1 VIYPGPPVKSA
12 RKIFLLTPL
21 KSDFGQNIS
30 SNVEAK
36 RLGKHNENA
45 VHFHVAQGGCGMR
58 TYDFSPLFR
67 STVGFD
73 RLFDMLDN
81 GARPDWPPYNIERVG
96 EDQYRISMALA
107 GFGSDEIE
115 LIQQGNIL
123 TVTGRKKAEEARNE
137 GMLHQGM
144 AFRNFKHSFNLAD
157 HVKVASAKLENGL
170 LSVELVREIP
180 EQLKPRRI
188 ELASTTA
195 SQDNQP
201 RLTDDQP
208 EPQRKVA

>member
-1 VIYPGPPVKSA
+1 
-12 RKIFLLTPL
+12 
-21 KSDFGQNIS
+21 
-30 SNVEAK
+30 
-36 RLGKHNENA
+36 
-45 VHFHVAQGGCGMR
+45 MR

-67 STVGFD
+67 TTVGFD

-96 EDQYRISMALA
+96 KDQYRISMALA
-107 GFGSDEIE
+107 GFASNELE
-115 LIQQGNIL
+115 LIQQGNTL
-123 TVTGRKKAEEARNE
+123 TVTGQKKTEQPRNE
-137 GMLHQGM
+137 GMLHQGL

-157 HVKVASAKLENGL
+157 HVKVASATLENGL
-170 LSVELVREIP
+170 LSVELVREVP

-188 ELASTTA
+188 ELGSTSV

-208 EPQRKVA
+208 ELQRKVA

>member
-1 VIYPGPPVKSA
+1 M
-12 RKIFLLTPL
+12 LLTE
-21 KSDFGQNIS
+21 D
-30 SNVEAK
+30 V
-36 RLGKHNENA
+36 
-45 VHFHVAQGGCGMR
+45 VMR

-81 GARPDWPPYNIERVG
+81 GGARPDWPPYNIERVG

-107 GFGSDEIE
+107 GFASNEIE
-115 LIQQGNIL
+115 LIQQGNTL
-123 TVTGRKKAEEARNE
+123 TVTGQKTEQPRNE
-137 GMLHQGM
+137 GMLHQGL

-188 ELASTTA
+188 ELASPIA

-201 RLTDDQP
+201 QLTEAQP
-208 EPQRKVA
+208 EPQRKIA

>member
-1 VIYPGPPVKSA
+1 
-12 RKIFLLTPL
+12 
-21 KSDFGQNIS
+21 
-30 SNVEAK
+30 
-36 RLGKHNENA
+36 
-45 VHFHVAQGGCGMR
+45 MR

-81 GARPDWPPYNIERVG
+81 GTRPDWPPYNIEKVG

-107 GFGSDEIE
+107 GFGPDEIE

-123 TVTGRKKAEEARNE
+123 TVTGQKKTATKNE
-137 GMLHQGM
+137 GMLHHGL
-144 AFRNFKHSFNLAD
+144 AFRDFKHSFNLAD
-157 HVKVASAKLENGL
+157 HVRVASANLENGL
-170 LSVELVREIP
+170 LSVELIREVP

-188 ELASTTA
+188 ELGSTSV

-208 EPQRKVA
+208 ELQRKVA

>member
-1 VIYPGPPVKSA
+1 
-12 RKIFLLTPL
+12 
-21 KSDFGQNIS
+21 
-30 SNVEAK
+30 
-36 RLGKHNENA
+36 
-45 VHFHVAQGGCGMR
+45 MR

-67 STVGFD
+67 TTVGFD

-107 GFGSDEIE
+107 GFGSNEIE
-115 LIQQGNIL
+115 LIQQGNVL
-123 TVTGRKKAEEARNE
+123 TVTGQKKVEQARNE
-137 GMLHQGM
+137 GMLHQGL
-144 AFRNFKHSFNLAD
+144 AFRNFKHPFNLAD

-188 ELASTTA
+188 ELASTTG

-208 EPQRKVA
+208 PQRMVA